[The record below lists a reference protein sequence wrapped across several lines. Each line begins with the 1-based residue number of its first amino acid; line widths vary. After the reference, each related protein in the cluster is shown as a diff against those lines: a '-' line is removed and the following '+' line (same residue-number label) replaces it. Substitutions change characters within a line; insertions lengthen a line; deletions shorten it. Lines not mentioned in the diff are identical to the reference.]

1 MISLL
6 LLAISVIFYW
16 IAKKY
21 YSRHEYD
28 MVHFETKGSILCII
42 SILLFIVSTV
52 MAVSSAYNKISDAF

>member
-6 LLAISVIFYW
+6 LLVISIIIYK
-16 IAKKY
+16 IAEKY

-52 MAVSSAYNKISDAF
+52 MAVFSAYNKISDGF